1 MQAPI
6 GSVRVDLPLPVSAN
20 AETVVNL
27 WKAQSALLKQCPA
40 YPTTPAVESAVADAD
55 AAVVVLDGTCA
66 KIGQLWAQIK
76 TLETTRE
83 TQVATVRLKHD
94 AVETAC
100 NTASNNDPEAAKA
113 WTGKTKS
120 RAKPVLAAASN
131 GPPENPALRSIKKQI
146 GERAGELHARGRR
159 GRVPL
164 PDGRRPEP
172 PGELAR
178 PRLRPR
184 PHVHLPRP
192 ARRAAVLRA
201 HRGRPPRLRAGGVV
215 ARPADHG
222 EVTTLR
228 APWRRARSRFHI
240 KLRALNAP

>member
-40 YPTTPAVESAVADAD
+40 YPTTPAVESAVTDAD

-66 KIGQLWAQIK
+66 KLGQLWAQIK

-131 GPPENPALRSIKKQI
+131 GPPENPALRSIKKQS
-146 GERAGELHARGRR
+146 GSVRASCTPEAGAVGYLCQTGADPSHPESWPAPVYVHGHTFTFRGLPVGQPFYARIAVVRR
-159 GRVPL
+159 GSVQGAWSP
-164 PDGRRPEP
+164 
-172 PGELAR
+172 
-178 PRLRPR
+178 
-184 PHVHLPRP
+184 
-192 ARRAAVLRA
+192 VLQIT
-201 HRGRPPRLRAGGVV
+201 V
-215 ARPADHG
+215 
-222 EVTTLR
+222 
-228 APWRRARSRFHI
+228 
-240 KLRALNAP
+240 K